1 MKRYLAVAVL
11 SLSFILSAC
20 GSSTPSSSTTSTSS
34 NASAEASLQS
44 EVDRLTKENEALK
57 KMVAKSVTDQ
67 VSSESTEETTVTN
80 SDNSKFKDITVTITD
95 KKNYDKDYDADR
107 YSAFIELPYSITN
120 NTDKDIKGIQGVL
133 HVNDMFGEGIKN
145 IQFDL
150 TEKNVPAG
158 KTIEVDGFG
167 MEVNEFM
174 DSDMQFYNTA
184 YENLL
189 FEYDFSKVIFTDG
202 STIE

>member
-1 MKRYLAVAVL
+1 MP
-11 SLSFILSAC
+11 S
-20 GSSTPSSSTTSTSS
+20 GSSYKPG
-34 NASAEASLQS
+34 
-44 EVDRLTKENEALK
+44 DILT
-57 KMVAKSVTDQ
+57 AK
-67 VSSESTEETTVTN
+67 N
-80 SDNSKFKDITVTITD
+80 
-95 KKNYDKDYDADR
+95 
-107 YSAFIELPYSITN
+107 
-120 NTDKDIKGIQGVL
+120 
-133 HVNDMFGEGIKN
+133 
-145 IQFDL
+145 
-150 TEKNVPAG
+150 G